1 MGLFG
6 ITMRGKKK
14 RSLELPSQAVL
25 RQACLRPGRQV
36 EMVVV
41 TDAWGDQCDVRLSR
55 LHDLDDQGRLL
66 LAQTLPRL
74 NSYMVGQILE
84 ITFLI
89 VLHDLPGGRRLRVGY
104 KTPLKA
110 VWDNYLVR
118 PSLRGDVLVVDGPQT
133 LTRFTLRR
141 HYRLPSDRLD
151 GMEIYILPSRAQ
163 VQILD
168 ISVGGVRF
176 SHPRA
181 SRLSVGT
188 TVDLLLV
195 HGRLAIPLEGK
206 VVRNG
211 TLGGRDDAQ
220 PFTAVRFS
228 RLPAQQE
235 RQLTSLINDLQ
246 RGL

>member
-6 ITMRGKKK
+6 IRIIGKKK
-14 RSLELPSQAVL
+14 RALELPSQAVL

-36 EMVVV
+36 ELVIV
-41 TDAWGDQCDVRLSR
+41 TDAWGNECDVRLSR
-55 LHDLDDQGRLL
+55 LHDLDGKNRLL

-89 VLHDLPGGRRLRVGY
+89 RLEDVPGGRRVRVGY
-104 KTPLKA
+104 KTPLVA
-110 VWDNYLVR
+110 VWDNYRVR
-118 PSLRGDVLVVDGPQT
+118 PELRGDVLVVDGPQT
-133 LTRFTLRR
+133 LGRFTLRR

-151 GMEIYILPSRAQ
+151 SMEIYLLPQRAK

-168 ISVGGVRF
+168 ISLGGVRF
-176 SHPRA
+176 SHPRT
-181 SRLSVGT
+181 SRLSVGSII
-188 TVDLLLV
+188 DLLLV
-195 HGRLAIPLEGK
+195 YGSLSIPLEGV

-211 TLGGRDDAQ
+211 TLGGRHESM

-228 RLPAQQE
+228 RPSAQYE

-246 RGL
+246 RGN

>member
-1 MGLFG
+1 VGLFG
-6 ITMRGKKK
+6 LKLLGKKK
-14 RSLELPSQAVL
+14 RALELPSQSVL
-25 RQACLRPGRQV
+25 RQLCLRPGRQV
-36 EMVVV
+36 ELVVV
-41 TDAWGDQCDVRLSR
+41 TDAWGNECDVRLSR
-55 LHDLDDQGRLL
+55 LHDRDDKNRLI

-74 NSYMVGQILE
+74 NNYMVGQILE

-89 VLHDLPGGRRLRVGY
+89 RVDDIPGGRRLRVGY
-104 KTPLKA
+104 KTPLLA
-110 VWDNYLVR
+110 VWDHYLVR
-118 PSLRGDVLVVDGPQT
+118 PELRGDVLVVDGPQT
-133 LTRFTLRR
+133 MTRFTLRR
-141 HYRLPSDRLD
+141 HFRLPADRLE
-151 GMEIYILPSRAQ
+151 GLEIYLLPARVR

-168 ISVGGVRF
+168 LSVGGVRF

-195 HGRLAIPLEGK
+195 QGHLAIPLEGR

-211 TLGGRDDAQ
+211 TLSGRDDTL

-228 RLPAQQE
+228 RPSAQHE
-235 RQLTSLINDLQ
+235 RKLTSLINDLQ

>member
-6 ITMRGKKK
+6 IKILGKKK
-14 RSLELPSQAVL
+14 RGQELPSQAVL

-36 EMVVV
+36 ELVVV
-41 TDAWGDQCDVRLSR
+41 SDAWGNECDVRLSR
-55 LHDLDDQGRLL
+55 LHDIDDSKRLL
-66 LAQTLPRL
+66 LAQTMPRL
-74 NSYMVGQILE
+74 GSYMVGQVLE

-89 VLHDLPGGRRLRVGY
+89 LVTDVPGGRRLRVGY

-118 PSLRGDVLVVDGPQT
+118 PGLRGDVLVVDGPQA
-133 LTRFTLRR
+133 LGRFTLRR
-141 HYRLPSDRLD
+141 HYRLPGERLE
-151 GMEIYILPSRAQ
+151 GLAIYLVPGQ
-163 VQILD
+163 VKVRILD
-168 ISVGGVRF
+168 LSLGGMRF

-181 SRLSVGT
+181 RGLSVGSII
-188 TVDLLLV
+188 DLLLV
-195 HGRLAIPLEGK
+195 QGDLRVPLEGR

-211 TLGGRDDAQ
+211 TLGGRDEAI

-228 RLPAQQE
+228 RLPAQYE

-246 RGL
+246 RGM